1 MSSLYK
7 EDRIS
12 LISRAAIFSS
22 ALLVLSNYYYLYF
35 LEFSQGGA
43 PQVRDCWLLFGCLQY
58 FCCVHNYLGLFYAVH
73 SGWRRY

>member
-35 LEFSQGGA
+35 LEFSQGA

-58 FCCVHNYLGLFYAVH
+58 FCCVHNFLGLFYAVH

>member
-35 LEFSQGGA
+35 LEFSQGGHLRCGI
-43 PQVRDCWLLFGCLQY
+43 VGSCSGVCSIF
-58 FCCVHNYLGLFYAVH
+58 AVFTTF
-73 SGWRRY
+73 

>member
-35 LEFSQGGA
+35 LEFFRGHLRCGIVGSCSG
-43 PQVRDCWLLFGCLQY
+43 VCSIF
-58 FCCVHNYLGLFYAVH
+58 AVFTTF
-73 SGWRRY
+73 